1 MGTARAPHGH
11 RPRHPDHAPQHPG
24 SERRVFWAAI
34 LTAGFML
41 AEVAGGLLA
50 GSLALVAGAAHM
62 LTDAV
67 SRGLAWFAFRIAR
80 QPADWRR
87 TYGFDR
93 FQILAAF
100 TNGVVLFLV
109 AAWIVAEA
117 GGRLATP
124 QPR

>member
-1 MGTARAPHGH
+1 MATAHAHHHGH
-11 RPRHPDHAPQHPG
+11 GHDHQGHDHAHEHHG
-24 SERRVFWAAI
+24 SERRVFWAAL

-50 GSLALVAGAAHM
+50 GSLALVADAAHM

-67 SRGLAWFAFRIAR
+67 SLGLAWFAFRIAR

-93 FQILAAF
+93 FPIMAAF
-100 TNGVVLFLV
+100 THCV
-109 AAWIVAEA
+109 ALLH
-117 GGRLATP
+117 LAA
-124 QPR
+124 